1 MVHRICA
8 RRGWTLAQWRA
19 QSRDDRVATMAYE
32 HIREKQRRAWLDAL
46 PEESMTGVLDRLWL
60 LWGE

>member
-1 MVHRICA
+1 MA
-8 RRGWTLAQWRA
+8 RRGWTPAQWRA
-19 QSRDDRVATMAYE
+19 LSRDDRVAVLAYE
-32 HIREKQRRAWLDAL
+32 HLREQRRRTLLEAL